1 MGSMGGMGRKDV
13 SATGSGHGSA
23 TPGKAG
29 LGRALRR
36 LMAGTGTLD
45 AGERW
50 DEAGDAAATPISAC
64 HDRDWVDVNGT
75 IRSVTLRP
83 HGETL
88 TLEADLWDGTG
99 EVTLIWLGRCEIH
112 GVQPGRH
119 IVVHGRLSCPGGRR
133 TIFNPRYEL
142 RAAGAE

>member
-1 MGSMGGMGRKDV
+1 MGGMGRKGV
-13 SATGSGHGSA
+13 SATGSGQGPSA
-23 TPGKAG
+23 PRRAG

-36 LMAGTGTLD
+36 LIAGTGTLD
-45 AGERW
+45 AGESW
-50 DEAGDAAATPISAC
+50 GEAAEAGATPISDC
-64 HDRDWVDVNGT
+64 HDRDWVKINGT

-83 HGETL
+83 HGEAL

-99 EVTLIWLGRCEIH
+99 EVTLVWLGRHEIH
-112 GVQPGRH
+112 GVKPGRH
-119 IVVHGRLSCPGGRR
+119 IVVRGLLSYPGGRP